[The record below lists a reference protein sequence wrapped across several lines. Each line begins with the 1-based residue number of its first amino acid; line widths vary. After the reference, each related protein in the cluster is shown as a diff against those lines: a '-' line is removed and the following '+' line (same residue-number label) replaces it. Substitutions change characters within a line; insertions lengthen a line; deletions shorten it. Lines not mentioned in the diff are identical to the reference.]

1 MKKLFLTLII
11 AFATLCGFAQEHAL
25 DKDSVTI
32 SFQLASKTAGEKATL
47 AYSDYTACDIVA
59 LYPVTDN
66 EGKWSVKLP
75 ANHTIHIQLWDGNK
89 MEGIVW
95 KELNLFCRPGTKAE
109 ILLDD
114 IEDRCIF
121 SGENAAAHNAQVEHP
136 LNIANFHGRMFGMD
150 IDEAA
155 QHIRNI
161 YKDNMYNIDTLYASN
176 PHLPESYVESLR
188 QMARYG
194 YAFDMTQNI
203 KGHIFESMGTILEQG
218 CNTLPDEFVALFR
231 EVETEELLHPRTPLP
246 TDALAY
252 FSDVSAL
259 EYYIQVGFISEIP
272 EDVTDDELDSF
283 STKCSVIDAVDA
295 SDEIRQIMK
304 SGSFLQICGQEITPE
319 RKSKLQEE
327 LNPKTFA
334 LLQEYIDKKKAHF
347 ASVAEEQITA
357 PAKVPLDSITNGK
370 DIFLNLISPY
380 RGRVIYVDV
389 WGTWCGPCLQE
400 MQFLPQLHEELKDLP
415 VTYMYLANNSPE
427 ELWNKAAKRFG
438 LEGADCVNLR
448 LPDEQQRAV
457 EEYLGVQGF
466 PTFLLVAPDGTIR
479 SGNVPRP
486 SVPSSVRSAI
496 LKLLENN

>member
-1 MKKLFLTLII
+1 MKQLFLTLII
-11 AFATLCGFAQEHAL
+11 TLATVCGFAQEPAL

-136 LNIANFHGRMFGMD
+136 LKIANFHGRMFGMD

-334 LLQEYIDKKKAHF
+334 LLQGYIDSKKVNF
-347 ASVAEEQITA
+347 ESASEEEITA
-357 PAKVPLDSITNGK
+357 LAEIPMDSLADGK
-370 DIFLNLISPY
+370 DIFQKLIVPY
-380 RGRVIYVDV
+380 RGRVIYIDV
-389 WGTWCGPCLQE
+389 WGTWCGPCREE
-400 MQFLPQLHEELKDLP
+400 MAYLPELHEALKGLP

-427 ELWNKAAKRFG
+427 ELWQKSAKRYG
-438 LEGADCVNLR
+438 LEGDDCVNIR
-448 LPDEQQRAV
+448 LPEEQQRAV

-466 PTFLLVAPDGTIR
+466 PTFLLVAPDGNIA
-479 SGNVPRP
+479 SNKAPRP
-486 SVPSSVRSAI
+486 SSPTSVREAI
-496 LKLLENN
+496 LQLLK

>member
-1 MKKLFLTLII
+1 MKKLFLTLIV
-11 AFATLCGFAQEHAL
+11 AFATVCGFAQEAVVN
-25 DKDSVTI
+25 KDSVTI
-32 SFQLASKTAGEKATL
+32 CFQLASKTAGEKATL
-47 AYSDYTACDIVA
+47 IYSDYTACEVVD
-59 LYPVTDN
+59 LSPTTDS

-75 ANHTIHIQLWDGNK
+75 ADRTIHIQLWDDNK
-89 MEGIVW
+89 IEGVVW
-95 KELNLFCRPGTKAE
+95 GALNLFCSPGTKAE

-114 IEDRCIF
+114 INDRCIF

-136 LNIANFHGRMFGMD
+136 LKIANFHGRMFGMD
-150 IDEAA
+150 INDAA

-161 YKDNMYNIDTLYASN
+161 YKNNMYNIDTLYASN
-176 PHLPESYVESLR
+176 PNLPDSYVESLR

-218 CNTLPDEFVALFR
+218 GNTLPDELVAMFR
-231 EVETEELLHPRTPLP
+231 EVETEELLYPKIPLP

-252 FSDVSAL
+252 FSDVHAL
-259 EYYIQVGFISEIP
+259 EYYIQVGFISEVP
-272 EDVTDDELDSF
+272 EGVTDDMLDAF
-283 STKCSVIDAVDA
+283 STKCSVIDAINA

-304 SGSFLQICGQEITPE
+304 AGSFLQICGQEITPE

-334 LLQEYIDKKKAHF
+334 LLQGYINSQKTHF
-347 ASVAEEQITA
+347 ASVTEEQITA
-357 PAKVPLDSITNGK
+357 LAEIQMDSLADGK
-370 DIFLNLISPY
+370 DIFQKLIAPY
-380 RGRVIYVDV
+380 RGRVIYIDV

-400 MQFLPQLHEELKDLP
+400 MQSLPQLHEELKDLP

-427 ELWNKAAKRFG
+427 ELWSKAAKRFG

-466 PTFLLVAPDGTIR
+466 PTFLLVAPDGTIH

-486 SVPSSVRSAI
+486 SVPSSVRSTI

>member
-1 MKKLFLTLII
+1 MKQLFLTLII
-11 AFATLCGFAQEHAL
+11 TLATVCGFAQEPAL

-136 LNIANFHGRMFGMD
+136 LKIANFHGRMFGMD

-334 LLQEYIDKKKAHF
+334 LLQGYIDSKKVNF
-347 ASVAEEQITA
+347 ESASEEEITA
-357 PAKVPLDSITNGK
+357 LAEIPMDSLADGK
-370 DIFLNLISPY
+370 DIFQKLIAPY
-380 RGRVIYVDV
+380 RGRVIYIDV
-389 WGTWCGPCLQE
+389 WGTWCGPCREE
-400 MQFLPQLHEELKDLP
+400 MAYLPELHEALKELP

-427 ELWNKAAKRFG
+427 ELWQKSAKRYG
-438 LEGADCVNLR
+438 LEGDDCVNIR
-448 LPDEQQRAV
+448 LPEEQQRAV

-466 PTFLLVAPDGTIR
+466 PTFLLVAPDGNIA
-479 SGNVPRP
+479 SNKAPRP
-486 SVPSSVRSAI
+486 SSPTSVREAI
-496 LKLLENN
+496 LQLLK

>member
-1 MKKLFLTLII
+1 MKKLFLTLIV
-11 AFATLCGFAQEHAL
+11 ALATICGFAQESAL

-218 CNTLPDEFVALFR
+218 GNTLPDE
-231 EVETEELLHPRTPLP
+231 
-246 TDALAY
+246 
-252 FSDVSAL
+252 
-259 EYYIQVGFISEIP
+259 
-272 EDVTDDELDSF
+272 
-283 STKCSVIDAVDA
+283 
-295 SDEIRQIMK
+295 
-304 SGSFLQICGQEITPE
+304 
-319 RKSKLQEE
+319 
-327 LNPKTFA
+327 
-334 LLQEYIDKKKAHF
+334 
-347 ASVAEEQITA
+347 
-357 PAKVPLDSITNGK
+357 
-370 DIFLNLISPY
+370 
-380 RGRVIYVDV
+380 
-389 WGTWCGPCLQE
+389 
-400 MQFLPQLHEELKDLP
+400 
-415 VTYMYLANNSPE
+415 
-427 ELWNKAAKRFG
+427 
-438 LEGADCVNLR
+438 
-448 LPDEQQRAV
+448 
-457 EEYLGVQGF
+457 
-466 PTFLLVAPDGTIR
+466 LVAM
-479 SGNVPRP
+479 
-486 SVPSSVRSAI
+486 
-496 LKLLENN
+496 